1 MKIGDLCQVRSG
13 TSFSQKVKNV
23 ENGDFWVM
31 ESKCAN
37 SDGSIELS
45 ELTFASLQ
53 QIPMPNNW
61 LTNQSILIRGKGGS
75 NQALLFEDTGKEVP
89 IFATSYFLI
98 LTLKDTTNTSA
109 KFLTWLINQP
119 EYQEQLKSLTSGTTV
134 QHLTKKKFL
143 NFELTLPTLDK
154 QRQLRELAKLMVQ
167 EKQLV
172 KKLEKLRQEYYQLS
186 ISIFMDPKNG

>member
-1 MKIGDLCQVRSG
+1 MKISDLCQVRSG
-13 TSFSQKVKNV
+13 TSFSQKVQNV

-31 ESKCAN
+31 ESKCAK
-37 SDGSIELS
+37 SDGSIDLS

-53 QIPMPNNW
+53 QLPMPNNW
-61 LTNQSILIRGKGGS
+61 LTDQSIVIRGKGGS
-75 NQALLFEDTGKEVP
+75 HQALLFEDAGIDLP

-98 LTLKDTTNTSA
+98 LTLKDTTNTSP

-119 EYQEQLKSLTSGTTV
+119 IYQEQLKSLASGTTV

-154 QRQLRELAKLMVQ
+154 QKKLLELASLMVQ

-172 KKLEKLRQEYYQLS
+172 KDLEELRQEYYQSL
-186 ISIFMDPKNG
+186 ISNFMEPKNG